1 MLNKY
6 YIQLKKTKKELKDKL
21 IKYLVNPICY
31 IYNKYYYNIIYKTN
45 HPTNDNEPFFKF
57 LNKNYDDNNDDLP
70 FSDSDSPFSNN
81 DINDDNISNDDEDV
95 DISFDN

>member
-6 YIQLKKTKKELKDKL
+6 YIELKKTKKQIKDKL
-21 IKYLVNPICY
+21 IKYLVNPISY
-31 IYNKYYYNIIYKTN
+31 IYNKYYYNILFKTN

-57 LNKNYDDNNDDLP
+57 LNKNYDDNNDDV

-81 DINDDNISNDDEDV
+81 DINDDTISNEDEDV